1 MTPYVIDTDRPTD
14 GPWRVSP
21 SGAKYARVTMADGRV
36 FHVGIEPV
44 KRVRI
49 RYKPRGTYGWRYYGF
64 VRDANGKEIA
74 GDTVGGSLGVR
85 GLLKMAG
92 LIPAPTGSE
101 RKA

>member
-14 GPWRVSP
+14 GPWRVTP
-21 SGAKYARVTMADGRV
+21 FGAKYASVTFADGRK

-44 KRVRI
+44 KKVRI
-49 RYKPRGTYGWRYYGF
+49 PYKPRGTFGWRYYGF

-85 GLLKMAG
+85 GLLKLAG
-92 LIPAPTGSE
+92 LLPRPANSQP
-101 RKA
+101 